1 MVNSFAKNPVED
13 AFYSFSSFRIFD
25 IFATA
30 TDTNFICAATA
41 TDTNVATA
49 TDTNVATATDTN
61 IATATSTTVTTGTD
75 TSVST
80 STDTDAPSQF
90 SIIRFIKWL
99 FSYIF
104 DIIC

>member
-13 AFYSFSSFRIFD
+13 SFYSFSSFRIFD

-49 TDTNVATATDTN
+49 TDTN

-75 TSVST
+75 TVTT
-80 STDTDAPSQF
+80 STDTDGPSQF